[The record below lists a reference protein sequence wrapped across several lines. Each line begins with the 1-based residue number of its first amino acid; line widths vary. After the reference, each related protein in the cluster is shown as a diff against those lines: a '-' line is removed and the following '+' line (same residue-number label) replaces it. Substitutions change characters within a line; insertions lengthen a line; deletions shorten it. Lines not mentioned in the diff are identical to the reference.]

1 MAPPRILMIKE
12 LSQNMLLRAIM
23 LEEVHKLFKM
33 AQSVGL
39 EVLEWIAEVKRCC
52 KLIVGCHGWHWSNP
66 EAGAVVRLSI
76 D

>member
-1 MAPPRILMIKE
+1 
-12 LSQNMLLRAIM
+12 M

-39 EVLEWIAEVKRCC
+39 EELEWIAKVKRCC
-52 KLIVGCHGWHWSNP
+52 KSIVGCHGWHWINP